1 LLELILITRKIL
13 SSLQKGI
20 VYMEIFKDE
29 KGVTLVEVIAAMA
42 LLSIIL
48 ISIMGIF
55 PQMGFIN
62 KQNEDKSQAV
72 NSAKQILNEWKSEDT
87 VTGEKVI
94 SALKKETPTSIDW
107 PLAPEVT
114 PTSSTDPFY
123 TFKKTDIK
131 SDIKIWKSPETGF
144 GGEND
149 LINTYKILVQVK
161 NERDTVIGETYG
173 YIVVKKEMTIDADT
187 E

>member
-1 LLELILITRKIL
+1 LLELIQIL
-13 SSLQKGI
+13 GKYYLLCRRELF
-20 VYMEIFKDE
+20 YMELIKNE

-48 ISIMGIF
+48 ISMMGIF

-62 KQNEDKSQAV
+62 KQNEDKSQAI
-72 NSAKQILNEWKSEDT
+72 NSAKQILNEWKSEDN
-87 VTGEKVI
+87 VTGAKVI
-94 SALKKETPTSIDW
+94 SALEKETPTSIDW
-107 PLAPEVT
+107 PIPPEVT

-131 SDIKIWKSPETGF
+131 SDIKIWKSPEAGF

-173 YIVVKKEMTIDADT
+173 YIVVKKEMTIDAD
-187 E
+187 

>member
-1 LLELILITRKIL
+1 VHLLIKN
-13 SSLQKGI
+13 
-20 VYMEIFKDE
+20 E

-48 ISIMGIF
+48 IGIMSIF

-62 KQNEDKSQAV
+62 KQNVDKSQAV

-87 VTGEKVI
+87 VNGAIVI
-94 SALKKETPTSIDW
+94 NALKKETPATIDW
-107 PLAPEVT
+107 PIPPEVT
-114 PTSSTDPFY
+114 PTSTTDPYY
-123 TFKKTDIK
+123 TFKISDIK
-131 SDIKIWKSPETGF
+131 SEIKIWKSPETGF

-173 YIVVKKEMTIDADT
+173 YIVVKKEMTIDAD
-187 E
+187 